1 MCVTRTELCHLADAP
16 CRGLCHNGEVAG
28 EAVPATSLA
37 ADHRAV
43 TDVSKSQTRVVAL
56 ENERCGGIQ
65 QKGA

>member
-1 MCVTRTELCHLADAP
+1 MERWL
-16 CRGLCHNGEVAG
+16 AG

-56 ENERCGGIQ
+56 EDERCGGIQ